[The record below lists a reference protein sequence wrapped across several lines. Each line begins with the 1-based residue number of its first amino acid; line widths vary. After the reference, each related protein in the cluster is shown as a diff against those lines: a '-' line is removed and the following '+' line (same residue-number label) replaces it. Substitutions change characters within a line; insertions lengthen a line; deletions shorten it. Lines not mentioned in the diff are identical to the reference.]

1 MTQQFADVIPYDAW
15 SNSQLSIARHYGGI
29 QLNGKHYILDF
40 DNCEMKV
47 INGEEKYFPDLIS
60 PEEVKRRKKNKK

>member
-15 SNSQLSIARHYGGI
+15 SNSQLSIARHYGGC
-29 QLNGKHYILDF
+29 QLNGKSYILDY
-40 DNCEMKV
+40 DNCEKKM
-47 INGEEKYFPDLIS
+47 IDGEERYFPDLIS